1 MGLALDQPGDV
12 GTWTAQLLAWL
23 DQQWGPGTTR

>member
-12 GTWTAQLLAWL
+12 GGWTTQLLAWL
-23 DQQWGPGTTR
+23 AEQWGPR